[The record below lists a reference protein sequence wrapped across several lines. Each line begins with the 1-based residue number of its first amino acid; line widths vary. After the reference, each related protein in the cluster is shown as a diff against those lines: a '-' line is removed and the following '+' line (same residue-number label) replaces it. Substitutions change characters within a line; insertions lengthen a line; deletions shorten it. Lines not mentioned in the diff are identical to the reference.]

1 MKSFASAY
9 LEKIVIPQRLITT
22 IRQLGEYKG
31 KQELY
36 QQQAPE
42 MLENL
47 RQVAMIQST
56 ESSNRLEGIVADEK
70 RLRALVAEKTTPT
83 NRSEAEIAGYC
94 DVLSTIHVNSGRIPF
109 TDNIVL
115 QLHRDLMKYSGKEGG
130 RWKSTTNEITET
142 LPDGSKQV
150 RFVPVAP
157 HQTAEYMRLLH
168 ERYNELTRDQVW
180 DPLFLISFYVLDF
193 LCIHPFLDGNGRM
206 ARLLTVL
213 LLYHNG
219 YEVGRYI
226 SLERVI
232 EQSKESYYD
241 TLYASSLGWHEGTHD
256 VLPWTEYLLSTL
268 LAGYREFE
276 GRFGR
281 ISSGAGSKT
290 DMVLNAIDGMLIDFS
305 IADLERAC
313 PMVSRD
319 LIRHVLVKLKKEGK
333 IENLSKGKYARWR
346 RLKAVIDKSNVVK
359 SGHLL
364 PH

>member
-1 MKSFASAY
+1 MRSFAPTF
-9 LEKIVIPQRLITT
+9 LGQIVIPQRLIST

-36 QQQAPE
+36 KQQAPE

-70 RLRALVAEKTTPT
+70 RLRALVAEKTAPA
-83 NRSEAEIAGYC
+83 NRSEAEIAGYR
-94 DVLSTIHVNSGRIPF
+94 DVLNTIHASYEHIPF
-109 TDNIVL
+109 SDNVVL

-130 RWKSTTNEITET
+130 RWKSAANEITET
-142 LPDGSKQV
+142 LPDGSKHI

-157 HQTAEYMRLLH
+157 HQTAEHMRLLH
-168 ERYNELTRDQVW
+168 EHYNELARAQEW
-180 DPLFLISFYVLDF
+180 DPLLLIPFYVLDF

-226 SLERVI
+226 SLERVV
-232 EQSKESYYD
+232 EQSKGSYYD
-241 TLYASSLGWHEGTHD
+241 TLYVSSQGWHEEEHNIM
-256 VLPWTEYLLSTL
+256 PWTEYLLGTI
-268 LAGYREFE
+268 LAAYREFE

-281 ISSGAGSKT
+281 ISTGAGSKT
-290 DMVLNAIDGMLIDFS
+290 DMVLNAIEGMIADFS
-305 IADLERAC
+305 VADLERAC
-313 PMVSRD
+313 PMVSQD
-319 LIRHVLVKLKKEGK
+319 MIRHLLAKLRKEGK
-333 IENLSKGKYARWR
+333 VEPVRMGRFAMWR
-346 RLKAVIDKSNVVK
+346 KLTT
-359 SGHLL
+359 
-364 PH
+364 